1 MARLLPFEQV
11 HSVDCF
17 GHEETSTLLPAG
29 VEALLLQLQV
39 QSLAKLC
46 QSGMQKNNLFTPM
59 HRFPGTE

>member
-17 GHEETSTLLPAG
+17 SHEETSTLLPAG

-39 QSLAKLC
+39 QRLAQLC
-46 QSGMQKNNLFTPM
+46 QSEMQKNNLFTPI